1 MLKHEWEAAAKTAS
15 STVKHGWK
23 STYQAMTDVGGL
35 AAAEALYQGNSLD
48 KVLTARSSS
57 ERHLQ
62 LAIWVLSSHNNMK
75 RFAQL
80 RARAWKYHVK
90 ERLAELETGAR
101 NGMLTVF

>member
-1 MLKHEWEAAAKTAS
+1 MLKHEWEAAAKAAS
-15 STVKHGWK
+15 HNVKHGWK
-23 STYQAMTDVGGL
+23 STYQAMTDIGGL

-62 LAIWVLSSHNNMK
+62 LALWILASHNNMK

-80 RARAWKYHVK
+80 RARAWKLYVK
-90 ERLAELETGAR
+90 ERIGELESGAR